1 MLCSYLL
8 QLQASAGTVPVWIT
22 NPVGIITLE
31 QKIAVSVLLPHAT
44 TALADTTVRK
54 VLPGS
59 IVKGGGAVV
68 QKVQFPV
75 MK

>member
-1 MLCSYLL
+1 VVHVAIPM
-8 QLQASAGTVPVWIT
+8 T
-22 NPVGIITLE
+22 VGIIPLE

-44 TALADTTVRK
+44 TALADTIARK

-59 IVKGGGAVV
+59 IVKGCGAAV